1 LLPAP
6 VLLLLLLLLL
16 CSYRFNA
23 RASNRGWRLDYF
35 LVRMGTFSHV
45 TVHLVFLVKL

>member
-1 LLPAP
+1 LLPA
-6 VLLLLLLLLL
+6 LLLLLLLL

-35 LVRMGTFSHV
+35 LVRVVRSLQFTHQS
-45 TVHLVFLVKL
+45 

>member
-1 LLPAP
+1 MCLLPA
-6 VLLLLLLLLL
+6 LLLLLL

-35 LVRMGTFSHV
+35 LVRVPNFHIQ
-45 TVHLVFLVKL
+45 FLVSC

>member
-1 LLPAP
+1 LLPALL
-6 VLLLLLLLLL
+6 LLLLLLLLL

-35 LVRMGTFSHV
+35 LVRLITYSQ
-45 TVHLVFLVKL
+45 LL